1 MKLKALV
8 FLSLVVVML
17 TYSATSCAA
26 FQKSFNNLT
35 YSAVS
40 MTSSDE
46 VLVAGR
52 LFKRVINNR
61 RSAER
66 QLKTAELLLIS
77 RLVEDLDLTLIND
90 LDVPSKRHRFDGAML
105 ALVKVQIGEKIYES
119 VPFDHNN
126 PPEQL
131 RPLVDYLISI
141 SP

>member
-1 MKLKALV
+1 
-8 FLSLVVVML
+8 
-17 TYSATSCAA
+17 
-26 FQKSFNNLT
+26 
-35 YSAVS
+35 

-46 VLVAGR
+46 VLVSGR
-52 LFKRVINNR
+52 IFKRVINNR

-66 QLKTAELLLIS
+66 QLKTTELLLIS

-119 VPFDHNN
+119 VPFDHDN